1 MRTICINR
9 LMTLV
14 AFLLLSV
21 VYASAFEVDGIN
33 YSITNESLGY
43 VQIART
49 TGITME
55 RIEIPA
61 QVTYQGKTYT
71 VVSNELNALADMQ
84 KTKSI
89 SFPSTIRE
97 FYQGVCYSCPS
108 LEEVILS
115 EGLEVVGYHSFGQ
128 NVNLQQI
135 ILPSTVKE
143 IRGYA
148 FLNCKSATFLSL
160 PENLKTIEEQAFVDC
175 ASLNTVYCFAKT
187 PPTFTGGDSFYGVS
201 SHATLYVYPTSIEA
215 YQKADYWKNFAEIKA
230 LPDDPKRPLKSP
242 VISCDK
248 ENRQITISH
257 YDENVEIYY
266 TLDGTDPTTDGILYT
281 EPISYNRNLVIK
293 AVAKREGYYNSV
305 VTTYTITDVN
315 STFVVDDI
323 CYKLI
328 DNTTENVVEVTYG
341 KNYTGK
347 IIIPTTFIYVGT
359 QYTVKGIGPR
369 AFNYCKK
376 LTGISFPNTIEYI
389 GEEAFQG
396 CSSLTTI
403 DIPTSVKSIDNYA
416 FQGCS
421 NISNATFHEG
431 LEIIG
436 DNAFS
441 YTALKELILPLTMK
455 SIGSSAFDNC
465 YALSAVELP
474 DNIEFLGGYSFASC
488 RSLYSFKYPKN
499 LKTIEAGVTCDCQN
513 LTIVLLPEGV
523 TSLGRSLFDSDISLK
538 SITLPSTLTY
548 ISGGVFLNCNSL
560 TNIYCLAATPP
571 DVYGSALSYVK
582 GSATLFV
589 PTKSLDAYR
598 TATGWSEFATISA
611 LDKLVCSQPTFG
623 YSNYT
628 LTMSTLTS
636 GATIF
641 YTTDGT
647 EPTENSIEYTSPIP
661 YFKNCTIRAIA
672 HKAGYDV
679 SPISE
684 FRDDNMKVP
693 TPQVV
698 MSDDYIVSIT
708 CEAPDL
714 VGFPETKIYY
724 RIYTHDGNPGS
735 DCLYEQP
742 FELKS
747 ACTIIVHAERDGWIN
762 SDQGGI
768 DCYTDYY
775 VESPTIDWNSEQ
787 QKVTITHNDP
797 DVRIYYTLDGSEPTE
812 NSTLYLE
819 PFSVMRNVIVN
830 AIAVKPQRFNSGIKT
845 LTINN
850 VNSTFYVDGIYYK
863 LIDNST
869 ANEVEVTSGKKYSG
883 DIKIPEKVVKDG
895 VTYSVV
901 RIGYMAFYDCD
912 ALGVVTIP
920 NTVTSIGKQAF
931 QDCSYFKK
939 VEIPGSVH
947 TIEERAF
954 YLCYHYQTQ
963 AVVLHEGLQNIGDL
977 AFGYNYD
984 LKEIKLPSTLRSIG
998 SNAFIGCSSL
1008 SNIIIPEGIK
1018 SLPDNIFNGASKL
1031 QSISLPSGLEEIG
1044 VNAFAYCTALS
1055 VITLP
1060 EKIRTI
1066 ENDAFSNCSALTDV
1080 YSLASTPPT
1089 LKDGSPFKNVT
1100 DNATLHVKKTAVAAY
1115 RGANYWSDFSNIV
1128 GFDKDPCAQPAFE
1141 YSNYLLSMKTTTED
1155 ASIYYT
1161 TDGTEPT
1168 VLSTLYT
1175 APLSIRQNVEI
1186 RAIAVCEGY
1195 ENSLISRYAVEF
1207 KPQKPVAMLSDD
1219 YKVTLSCDVPDSP
1232 DFPTAHIYYYLSY
1245 DSGTPSK
1252 SNCKLYE
1259 GPIQLVNATYVH
1271 AYATWEGGTD
1281 SEWLSANYYTN
1292 YNVALPTLSWDAD
1305 SKTLTMSHTDDTA
1318 IIFYTVDDTQP
1329 STSSIRYTG
1338 PVNINRNSKIRAVAY
1353 KSGRLCSQ
1361 ESTLTISVDSRM
1373 YIDGIYYQLT
1383 PNSMANEVEV
1393 TSGKTYSGDII
1404 IPQTIT
1410 NNGTSYSVVGI
1421 AENTFASSKISSIQ
1435 LPATIRYIGESAF
1448 ANSSLVT
1455 INLPDALTDIG
1466 SGAFYSCKKLSS
1478 INIPLGV
1485 TEIKSST
1492 FCYCRQLQSIT
1503 IPNTIESIGGSA
1515 FEECQ
1520 MSEFVIPEG
1529 VKMISDRA
1537 FCNCT
1542 QLASISLPSTITTIG
1557 WAAFSNS
1564 NALKTVYSA
1573 APQPPVMK
1581 YNGFDG
1587 VTSHAT
1593 LYVKDYAKEAYET
1606 ALFWAEFPAIET
1618 YGLKSA
1624 GKPVFALSDY
1634 RLTITSATE
1643 GAKIYYTTDGTE
1655 PTKESQLYTEPI
1667 ALVKNDTIKAIAT
1680 CDGYDNSLVETFAK
1694 RDFKVATPVVQL
1706 SAELKMTIT
1715 CESDEGLAE
1724 PQIYYQKNNKNNS
1737 FEGYDNWTLY
1747 KEPVQLREAGHVRV
1761 LAKRDGWLDSELV
1774 DYDFYTDY
1782 SVKSPSVETI
1792 ADKNAVVITHDDADV
1807 KIRYTLDGSE
1817 PTAQSTLYT
1826 DTIRPTQNAV
1836 VKAIVTKAG
1845 KFPSLAATKTVDWFT
1860 ISEPTITISRNVA
1873 TIRCEEPKAVTIYYT
1888 LDGSKPTTQSVKYE
1902 APITLKTDGTIRA
1915 LAVAD
1920 NWNDSPVT
1928 TFKYRAEDYTCKA
1941 PELNRY
1947 KMDEEGNMHMTED
1960 VIFVA
1965 SETKDATF
1973 YYTLDGTEPTDK
1985 STLYKDSIQLTG
1997 NCLVRVVAVKQN
2009 MMNSPISRKTVDWF
2023 AVATPRIAFE
2033 GKMCHL
2039 TCKTEGVTLYYTIDD
2054 SDPTAESLVYK
2065 EPIALPAQQTNVKV
2079 IAMRENWYHSS
2090 TATRTYYPGGNTC
2103 EVPVIARVIGTDS
2116 VQISTRTEGSTIY
2129 YTTNGLNP
2137 TTGDSVYTK
2146 PFLLMHNGTLR
2157 AIATNPIYYDS
2168 DVASLEVNWFKVAQP
2183 IITVEDKVVKMTCN
2197 DANASIHYTLDGSD
2211 PTEEN
2216 TVYRDPLTMTGS
2228 CTIKAIA
2235 SKDGFNSS
2243 IIAKVEYRASE
2254 HTCGKPMFTK
2264 TGDQIMITA
2273 TPEENTTIHY
2283 TLDGSAPTTKS
2294 DVYTGPMDVTE
2305 NMTIRAIATNPNLF
2319 QSDEGVYEIN
2329 WFKVETPEIVFN
2341 GINASMSCG
2350 TAGATIYYTTD
2361 GTTPTEESL
2370 RYTKPVKL
2378 TTSCTVKAIAMKE
2391 NFNNSLVATNRF
2403 ERSEHT
2409 AETPQFQRLQD
2420 SVMII
2425 TSNVEGTVIYYTL
2438 DGTDPT
2444 TGSDIYSKPI
2454 PVSGNCTLK
2463 VMVVQPDFFPS
2474 DIAVFEV
2481 NWFKVEAPVVT
2492 LDGFYVTMS
2501 CSTPDARIYYTL
2513 DGTTPTEES
2522 IRYSRE
2528 LTMSNTCT
2536 IKAIAV
2542 KENWN
2547 NSLVVMNV
2555 FEKEPNTIADP
2566 QFKRSGNVMT
2576 ITTATTTEGTVIY
2589 YTLDGTEPSAEDM
2602 VYTAPVQLTENC
2614 ILKAVALNDKL
2625 FPSGIVTYDVDWFK
2639 VDTPVM
2645 AVDGNTLIITCSTPD
2660 AVIYYDFES
2669 SPTSTSSVYTG
2680 AIPLTDNR
2688 MVFAM
2693 AVKKNFHD
2701 SEVAS
2706 VAPDV
2711 FACVSP
2717 TFSYNGRYLQI
2728 QAGEGMTV
2736 HYTTDGTKPTEASEI
2751 CEGQIEINE
2760 LCTVRA
2766 ISTRRDFRDSP
2777 EAAFTVAYLYDGE
2790 EASLNEAG
2798 HLEDVFQ
2805 WIGGTGHVETLA
2817 VNGNLNE
2824 KDLAF
2829 IRGISS
2835 LKHLDLTE
2843 ATYEG
2848 DCLPDEAFANLPL
2861 ISFSSPKQL
2870 STVGSH
2876 LFKGCNQLAAVVWN
2890 ANIAMPENVIEDV
2903 KNPNFLLYV
2912 NSHIYT
2918 PSSYKGNLI
2927 PGGQATSITLSDSE
2941 TSGNFYCP
2949 QRFYV
2954 QRISYTHNYQQ
2965 TTESGVTRGWE
2976 TLALPFDVETITHEK
2991 RGALAPFAK
3000 GEDITKYKPFWLYE
3014 LKETGFDRSADIKAY
3029 TPYILSMPNNPEY
3042 ADDYNLAGN
3051 VTFTANNVYIETDT
3065 AKVTMKGSVK
3075 FTPTMLRQEQNVDVL
3090 AINLTDYTA
3099 PDGTFYESGSAF
3111 ISDMR
3116 EVRPFEAYAL
3126 VNSASRALELSSY
3139 LWGELSDIRSAEM
3152 KELEAIGMK
3161 RGIYDLSGRRLSND
3175 SSILKKNRQQHQ
3187 RVLIIN
3193 GKKTLLNIK
3202 N

>member
-21 VYASAFEVDGIN
+21 VSASAFEVDGIN

-55 RIEIPA
+55 KIEIPA
-61 QVTYQGKTYT
+61 QVTYKGKTYT

-97 FYQGVCYSCPS
+97 FVQGVCYSCPS
-108 LEEVILS
+108 LEEVVLS
-115 EGLEVVGYHSFGQ
+115 EGLEVVGNHSFGH

-135 ILPSTVKE
+135 ILPSTVKD
-143 IRGYA
+143 IRYGA
-148 FLNCKSATFLSL
+148 FYNCKSATFLSL
-160 PENLKTIEEQAFVDC
+160 PENLKTIGEQAFVNC
-175 ASLNTVYCFAKT
+175 AGLKTVYCYADT
-187 PPTFTGGDSFYGVS
+187 PPSFTGEDPFDGVS

-242 VISCDK
+242 TISCDK
-248 ENRQITISH
+248 EKRLISISH

-281 EPISYNRNLVIK
+281 EPISYNRNLVVK

-315 STFVVDDI
+315 TTFVIDDI
-323 CYKLI
+323 CYRLI

-341 KNYTGK
+341 KIYTGVIK
-347 IIIPTTFIYVGT
+347 IPTTFIYGGT
-359 QYTVKGIGPR
+359 QYAVKGIGYR
-369 AFNYCKK
+369 AFKECTG
-376 LTGISFPNTIEYI
+376 LTGVSFPNTIEYI
-389 GEEAFQG
+389 GKEAFQG
-396 CSSLTTI
+396 CTALTTI
-403 DIPTSVKSIDNYA
+403 DIPASVKTIDNYA

-421 NISNATFHEG
+421 KMSNVTFHEG
-431 LEIIG
+431 LEMIG
-436 DNAFS
+436 ENGFS
-441 YTALKELILPLTMK
+441 YNTALKELILPSTMK
-455 SIGSSAFDNC
+455 SIGSFAFYLCN
-465 YALSAVELP
+465 ALYAVELP
-474 DNIEFLGGYSFASC
+474 DNIEYLGRSC
-488 RSLYSFKYPKN
+488 FYDCSSLYSFKYPKN
-499 LKTIEAGVTCDCQN
+499 LKTIEESVTARCRN
-513 LTIVLLPEGV
+513 LTIVSLPEGV
-523 TSLGRSLFDSDISLK
+523 TSLGNSLFAANSSLK
-538 SITLPSTLTY
+538 SITLPSTLTS
-548 ISGGVFLNCNSL
+548 IGDGVFSNCTSL
-560 TNIYCLAATPP
+560 SSVYSLATTPP
-571 DVYGSALSYVK
+571 AVGNNALSSVT

-589 PTKSLDAYR
+589 PAKSLDAYR
-598 TATGWSEFATISA
+598 TAAAWSDFTTISA
-611 LDKLVCSQPTFG
+611 MDKLVCSQPTFG
-623 YSNYT
+623 YANYT
-628 LTMSTLTS
+628 LTMSTLTPD
-636 GATIF
+636 ATIF

-647 EPTENSIEYTSPIP
+647 EPTENSIEYTGPIP
-661 YFKNCTIRAIA
+661 FVKNGTIRAIA

-679 SPISE
+679 SPVSDY
-684 FRDDNMKVP
+684 RVDNMKVP

-698 MSDDYIVSIT
+698 MSDDHIVSIT
-708 CEAPDL
+708 CEIPDID
-714 VGFPETKIYY
+714 GFPETKIYY
-724 RIYTHDGNPGS
+724 IVNGDSWWYSGD
-735 DCLYEQP
+735 DWQLYNQP

-747 ACTIIVHAERDGWIN
+747 ANYIHVYAERDGWNN
-762 SDQGGI
+762 SDQGHV
-768 DCYTDYY
+768 DYY
-775 VESPTIDWNSEQ
+775 SDYYLYSPTINWDSEQ
-787 QKVTITHNDP
+787 QKVTITHKDS
-797 DVRIYYTLDGSEPTE
+797 DVKIYYTLDGSEPTD
-812 NSTLYLE
+812 NSTLYSE

-830 AIAVKPQRFNSGIKT
+830 AIAVKPQHFNSAIRS
-845 LTINN
+845 LTISN

-869 ANEVEVTSGKKYSG
+869 ANEVEVTNGKTYSG
-883 DIKIPEKVVKDG
+883 DINIPEKVVKDG

-901 RIGYMAFYDCD
+901 RIGYQAFYDCN

-931 QDCSYFKK
+931 QSCNNFIK
-939 VEIPGSVH
+939 VEIPSSVQ
-947 TIEERAF
+947 TIEESAF
-954 YLCYHYQTQ
+954 YDCYQMQT
-963 AVVLHEGLQNIGDL
+963 VVLHEGLQSIDNV
-977 AFGYNYD
+977 AFGYNFD
-984 LKEIKLPSTLRSIG
+984 LREIKLPSTLRSIG
-998 SNAFIGCSSL
+998 RNAFVGCSHL
-1008 SNIIIPEGIK
+1008 NNIIIPEGIK
-1018 SLPDNIFNGASKL
+1018 SLPQSVFNGATML
-1031 QSISLPSGLEEIG
+1031 QSLSLPSSLEEIG
-1044 VNAFAYCTALS
+1044 VNAFANCTTLS

-1115 RGANYWSDFSNIV
+1115 RGANYWSNFSNIV

-1292 YNVALPTLSWDAD
+1292 YNVTQPTLSWNAD
-1305 SKTLTMSHTDDTA
+1305 SQTLTMSHTDDAA

-1338 PVNINRNSKIRAVAY
+1338 PVNINRNSKVRAVAY

-1393 TSGKTYSGDII
+1393 TNGKTYSGDMT

-1410 NNGTSYSVVGI
+1410 NNGTSYTVVGI
-1421 AENTFASSKISSIQ
+1421 GEGAFLNSNISSIQ
-1435 LPATIRYIGESAF
+1435 LPATIRYIGENAF
-1448 ANSSLVT
+1448 HNSNLVT

-1466 SGAFYSCKKLSS
+1466 SNAFYVCVDLSS
-1478 INIPLGV
+1478 IAIPSGI
-1485 TEIKSST
+1485 TEIKGST
-1492 FCYCRQLQSIT
+1492 FYGCRQLQSVT
-1503 IPNTIESIGGSA
+1503 IPNTIKSIGKSA

-1529 VKMISDRA
+1529 VKIISDRA
-1537 FCNCT
+1537 FYGCS
-1542 QLASISLPSTITTIG
+1542 QLASITLPSTITTIG

-1564 NALKTVYSA
+1564 SALKTVYSA

-1593 LYVKDYAKEAYET
+1593 LYVKDYAKEAYEN
-1606 ALFWAEFPAIET
+1606 ALFWAEFSAIET
-1618 YGLKSA
+1618 YGQKSA

-1706 SAELKMTIT
+1706 SADLKMTIT

-1724 PQIYYQKNNKNNS
+1724 PQIYYQKNSKNNS

-1747 KEPVQLREAGHVRV
+1747 KEPVLLREAGHVRV
-1761 LAKRDGWLDSELV
+1761 LAKRNGWLDSELV

-1792 ADKNAVVITHDDADV
+1792 ADKNAVVITHDDAGV

-1915 LAVAD
+1915 MAVAD

-1960 VIFVA
+1960 VIFVT

-2023 AVATPRIAFE
+2023 TVATPRIAFE

-2054 SDPTAESLVYK
+2054 SDPTSESLVYK

-2254 HTCGKPMFTK
+2254 HTCGKPMFTR

-2444 TGSDIYSKPI
+2444 TGSDIYSRPI

-2645 AVDGNTLIITCSTPD
+2645 TVDGNTLIITCSTPD

-2817 VNGNLNE
+2817 VNGKLNE

-2876 LFKGCNQLAAVVWN
+2876 LFKGCSQLAAVVWN

-2927 PGGQATSITLSDSE
+2927 SGGQATSITLSDSE

-3152 KELEAIGMK
+3152 QQLEAIGLK

-3187 RVLIIN
+3187 RVYIIN
-3193 GKKTLLNIK
+3193 GKKTLVK
-3202 N
+3202 

>member
-21 VYASAFEVDGIN
+21 VSTWAFEVDGIN

-43 VQIART
+43 VRIART

-55 RIEIPA
+55 KIEIPA
-61 QVTYQGKTYT
+61 HVTYQGKTYT

-97 FYQGVCYSCPS
+97 FVQGVCYSCPS
-108 LEEVILS
+108 LEEVVLS
-115 EGLEVVGYHSFGQ
+115 EGLEVVGNQSFGY

-135 ILPSTVKE
+135 ILPSTVKD
-143 IRGYA
+143 IRYGA
-148 FLNCKSATFLSL
+148 FYNCKSATFLSL
-160 PENLKTIEEQAFVDC
+160 PENLKTIDERAFVGC
-175 ASLNTVYCFAKT
+175 TSLNTVYCYADT
-187 PPTFTGGDSFYGVS
+187 PPTFTGEDPFDGVS
-201 SHATLYVYPTSIEA
+201 SHATLYVYPTSIDA
-215 YQKADYWKNFAEIKA
+215 YQKANYWKNFAEIKA

-242 VISCDK
+242 TIGCDK
-248 ENRQITISH
+248 ENRLITISH

-281 EPISYNRNLVIK
+281 EPISYNRNLVVK
-293 AVAKREGYYNSV
+293 AIAKREGFFNSV

-315 STFVVDDI
+315 TTFVVDGI
-323 CYKLI
+323 YYRLI

-341 KNYTGK
+341 KKYAGK
-347 IIIPTTFIYVGT
+347 INIPTTIIYGGT
-359 QYTVKGIGPR
+359 QYAVKGIGYR
-369 AFNYCKK
+369 AFNNCTG
-376 LTGISFPNTIEYI
+376 LTDVSFPNTIEYI
-389 GEEAFQG
+389 RREAFQG
-396 CSSLTTI
+396 CTALTTI
-403 DIPTSVKSIDNYA
+403 DIPASVKSIDYYA

-421 NISNATFHEG
+421 NISSVTFHEG
-431 LEIIG
+431 LEEIG
-436 DNAFS
+436 KYAFQQDG
-441 YTALKELILPLTMK
+441 ALKELILPSTMK
-455 SIGSSAFDNC
+455 SIGSQAFSKCN
-465 YALSAVELP
+465 ALYAVELP
-474 DNIEFLGGYSFASC
+474 DNIEFLGDYCFYSC

-499 LKTIEAGVTCDCQN
+499 LKTIEEGVTSDCNN
-513 LTIVLLPEGV
+513 LTIVSLPEGV
-523 TSLGRSLFDSDISLK
+523 TSLGNSLFAANSSLK

-548 ISGGVFLNCNSL
+548 IGDGVFSYCTSL
-560 TNIYCLAATPP
+560 SSIYCLATTPP
-571 DVYGSALSYVK
+571 TVGNYAFNSVT

-598 TATGWSEFATISA
+598 TAAGWSDFTTISA
-611 LDKLVCSQPTFG
+611 LDKLMCSQPTFG
-623 YSNYT
+623 YANYI

-647 EPTENSIEYTSPIP
+647 EPTENSIEYTGPIP
-661 YFKNCTIRAIA
+661 FVKNGTIRAIA
-672 HKAGYDV
+672 HMAGYDV
-679 SPISE
+679 SPVSE
-684 FRDDNMKVP
+684 YRVDNLKVP
-693 TPQVV
+693 MPQGV
-698 MSDDYIVSIT
+698 MSDNHMVSIT
-708 CEAPDL
+708 CETPDID
-714 VGFPETKIYY
+714 GFPETRIYY
-724 RIYTHDGNPGS
+724 TYWNSGDEWL
-735 DCLYEQP
+735 LYNQP
-742 FELKS
+742 FELKN
-747 ACTIIVHAERDGWIN
+747 ACRIYAYAERDGWIN
-762 SDQGGI
+762 SYQVSLDY
-768 DCYTDYY
+768 YTDYY
-775 VESPTIDWNSEQ
+775 VESPTISWNSEQ
-787 QKVTITHNDP
+787 QEVTITHNDP
-797 DVRIYYTLDGSEPTE
+797 DVKIYYTLNGSEPSE
-812 NSTLYLE
+812 NSTLYSE
-819 PFSVMRNVIVN
+819 PFSVVRNVIVN
-830 AIAVKPQRFNSGIKT
+830 AIAVKPQRFNSDIRT
-845 LTINN
+845 LAIYNI
-850 VNSTFYVDGIYYK
+850 NSTFCVDGIYYK

-869 ANEVEVTSGKKYSG
+869 ANEVEVTSGKEYSG
-883 DIKIPEKVVKDG
+883 NINIPENVVKDG

-901 RIGYMAFYDCD
+901 RIGSRAFYDCD
-912 ALGVVTIP
+912 ALGVVIIP
-920 NTVTSIGKQAF
+920 NSVTSIGKEAF
-931 QDCSYFKK
+931 DDCNNFTKI
-939 VEIPGSVH
+939 EIPGSVQ
-947 TIEERAF
+947 TIEESAF
-954 YLCYHYQTQ
+954 SGCYQMQT
-963 AVVLHEGLQNIGDL
+963 VVLHEGLQSIGKDVFYNNYSLRNIQ
-977 AFGYNYD
+977 
-984 LKEIKLPSTLRSIG
+984 LPSTLTSLGARS
-998 SNAFIGCSSL
+998 FRGCSLTSI
-1008 SNIIIPEGIK
+1008 SIPNGVK
-1018 SLPDNIFNGASKL
+1018 VLPSDFLNGATMLKT
-1031 QSISLPSGLEEIG
+1031 ISLPSGLEEIG
-1044 VNAFAYCTALS
+1044 FRAFYGCSALS

-1060 EKIRTI
+1060 ENLKVIW
-1066 ENDAFSNCSALTDV
+1066 NDAFAYCSALTDV
-1080 YSLASTPPT
+1080 YSLVSTPPT
-1089 LKDGSPFKNVT
+1089 LKDGSPFVNVT

-1115 RGANYWSDFSNIV
+1115 QEANYWSDFSNIV
-1128 GFDKDPCAQPAFE
+1128 GFDKDPCAQPTFE

-1155 ASIYYT
+1155 AKIYYT

-1168 VLSTLYT
+1168 VLNTLYT
-1175 APLSIRQNVEI
+1175 TPIPIRQNVEI

-1195 ENSLISRYAVEF
+1195 DNSLISRYTIEF
-1207 KPQKPVAMLSDD
+1207 KPQRPVATLSDD
-1219 YKVTLSCDVPDSP
+1219 YKMTLSCEVPDMP
-1232 DFPTAHIYYYLSY
+1232 DFPTPQIYYYLSN
-1245 DSGTPSK
+1245 SSSTPNK
-1252 SNCKLYE
+1252 SNCQLYE

-1292 YNVALPTLSWDAD
+1292 YNVAKPTLSWNAD
-1305 SKTLTMSHTDDTA
+1305 SQTLTMSHADDTA

-1329 STSSIRYTG
+1329 STYSIRYTG
-1338 PVNINRNSKIRAVAY
+1338 PVNINRNSKVRAVAY

-1393 TSGKTYSGDII
+1393 TNGKTYSGNII
-1404 IPQTIT
+1404 IPQTIA
-1410 NNGTSYSVVGI
+1410 NNGTSYTVVGI
-1421 AENTFASSKISSIQ
+1421 AKEAFVSSKISSIQ
-1435 LPATIRYIGESAF
+1435 LPATIRYIGQSAF
-1448 ANSSLVT
+1448 KNSDLVT
-1455 INLPDALTDIG
+1455 INLPEALTDIG
-1466 SGAFYSCKKLSS
+1466 SGAFYYCEKLSS
-1478 INIPLGV
+1478 IVIPSGV
-1485 TEIKSST
+1485 TEIKGST
-1492 FCYCRQLQSIT
+1492 FYCCRQLHSIT
-1503 IPNTIESIGGSA
+1503 IPNTVKTIEGSA
-1515 FEECQ
+1515 FAYCKI
-1520 MSEFVIPEG
+1520 SEFVIPEG
-1529 VKMISDRA
+1529 VKEIPDMT
-1537 FCNCT
+1537 FYNCK
-1542 QLASISLPSTITTIG
+1542 QLTNITLPSTITAIG
-1557 WAAFSNS
+1557 KDAFRVCD
-1564 NALKTVYSA
+1564 ALKAVYSA

-1581 YNGFDG
+1581 SNGFDG

-1606 ALFWAEFPAIET
+1606 ALFWAEFSAIET

-1655 PTKESQLYTEPI
+1655 PTKESLLYTEPI

-1706 SAELKMTIT
+1706 SADLKMTIT
-1715 CESDEGLAE
+1715 CESAEGLAE
-1724 PQIYYQKNNKNNS
+1724 PQIYYRKNNKNNS

-1782 SVKSPSVETI
+1782 TVKSPSVETI
-1792 ADKNAVVITHDDADV
+1792 ADKNAVVITHDDAGV

-1888 LDGSKPTTQSVKYE
+1888 LDGSKPTIQSTKYE

-1960 VIFVA
+1960 VIFVT

-2023 AVATPRIAFE
+2023 TVATPRIAFE

-2183 IITVEDKVVKMTCN
+2183 IITVENKVVKMTCN

-2420 SVMII
+2420 SVMIV

-2645 AVDGNTLIITCSTPD
+2645 TVDGNTLIITCSTPD

-2736 HYTTDGTKPTEASEI
+2736 HYTTDGTKPTETSEI

-2817 VNGNLNE
+2817 VNGKLNE

-2843 ATYEG
+2843 ASYEG

-2927 PGGQATSITLSDSE
+2927 SGGQATSITLSDSE

-3126 VNSASRALELSSY
+3126 VNSASRALDLSDY

-3152 KELEAIGMK
+3152 QQLEAIGMK